1 MIYFDTAYLAKCYLN
16 EPGAEQVRALAEASP
31 VIACCQSGEV
41 ELTAVFHRHLREGK
55 LKPREFQVAVSQ
67 FLADQAAGVWT
78 WLPVSKDLLLE
89 SSRAFHCLNPSVF
102 LRAADAIHLTCA
114 RRHGLQGVYTNDR
127 HMLAACPT
135 FQIEGRNIL

>member
-16 EPGAEQVRALAEASP
+16 EPGAKNVRALAEASP

-41 ELTAVFHRHLREGK
+41 ELTAVFHRHLRERK

-67 FLADQAAGVWT
+67 FLADQIAGVWT
-78 WLPVSKDLLLE
+78 WLPVTRDLLAE
-89 SSRAFHCLNPSVF
+89 SSRAFHSLKPSVF
-102 LRAADAIHLTCA
+102 VRAADAIHLTCA
-114 RRHGLQGVYTNDR
+114 RRNGLREIYTNDR
-127 HMLAACPT
+127 HMLAACEA

>member
-1 MIYFDTAYLAKCYLN
+1 VIYFDTAYLAKCYLN
-16 EPGAEQVRALAEASP
+16 EPGAEKVRTLAEASP

-55 LKPREFQVAVSQ
+55 LETSAFEIAIAQ
-67 FLADQAAGVWT
+67 FLSDQTAGVWT
-78 WLPVSKDLLLE
+78 WLPVTKDLLAE
-89 SSRAFHCLNPSVF
+89 SSRAFHSLKPSVF

-114 RRHGLQGVYTNDR
+114 RRNGLKEIYTNDR
-127 HMLAACPT
+127 HMLAACET